1 MGRADAKARAIVR
14 KGKADE
20 RASLRNVGQEGR
32 QSRELLRVE
41 ISSLLY
47 ELKKRD
53 YPGIRPIEVYFGSF
67 TVTRGGWQISS
78 HVNGGRGGEYNIPV
92 YLLANGSI
100 VEGRTK
106 VKFRKIGLVSLSYL
120 DGVRKLRAELL

>member
-20 RASLRNVGQEGR
+20 RASLRNVGLEGR

-53 YPGIRPIEVYFGSF
+53 YPGIRPIEVYFCSF

-78 HVNGGRGGEYNIPV
+78 RVNGGRGGEYTIPV

-106 VKFRKIGLVSLSYL
+106 LKFHKSSFASPSYL